1 MTKSYHICNNLK
13 IKNLS
18 IDWDSLCWRDAQ
30 IAEINLF
37 HPGSSDHMPQT
48 LVKIQYNDQGIYLLY
63 KVKDRYVRSIY
74 TDYNSK
80 VNEDSCVEWFIKPP
94 ESKGYYNFE
103 LNAGGTLHV
112 NYIVDPERDSRG
124 QRKDIRSIPEQHSK
138 QIKILSSLPRVVD
151 PEIKKE
157 ITWFLALNIP
167 FSFFEL
173 YTPIKKISSSIWQG
187 NLYKCGDKTSHPH
200 WAAWS
205 LVNKLNFHQPE
216 YFGEFVFMEKK
227 V

>member
-1 MTKSYHICNNLK
+1 M
-13 IKNLS
+13 
-18 IDWDSLCWRDAQ
+18 
-30 IAEINLF
+30 F
-37 HPGSSDHMPQT
+37 HPSSSDHMPQT

-112 NYIVDPERDSRG
+112 NYIVDPERDSQG
-124 QRKDIRSIPEQHSK
+124 QRKDICSIPEQHSK
-138 QIKILSSLPRVVD
+138 QIKILSSLPRVIK

-173 YTPIKKISSSIWQG
+173 YTPIKKINSSIWQG

-200 WAAWS
+200 WATWS
-205 LVNKLNFHQPE
+205 PVKKLNFHQPE
-216 YFGEFVFMEKK
+216 YFG
-227 V
+227 